1 MNAQRAFPQ
10 SLLQIPTLPK
20 GRGVMSQ
27 AQVIRT
33 LEQIVEVAARLPVPA
48 PLHLSLGDHDLPTSL
63 QRILRRYEG
72 LVHLY
77 SGASVSLPNVRPITP
92 PPQSPLRREWLL
104 VIYAPHWQ
112 IAFLAAPQDQQQFSI
127 LMLREQA
134 AIRQLG
140 CCLEGF
146 EDRFETLETQHDL
159 TAQLV
164 WRLASD
170 FSDVTP
176 IARGLSDMAFY
187 SGLAWLIIHR
197 PDDRWTVVVRAV
209 QRMMRAERVILYR
222 LDLLSQ
228 TLIPLQATAR
238 AHEVHI
244 YQENAVI
251 RASFSSQM
259 IQTQEDG
266 LTVLAV
272 PIIQGEQVWGVLEV
286 RRGEFFNDDE
296 IVSLSLI
303 AELLRLSLTIPVDEA
318 PALPAAPELHLPPL
332 AEPEPPPS
340 QPAANAPVPSAL
352 MLPAVSETAPYDAE
366 ADLYWPE
373 LSEFERATSTLEAL
387 AVDLSGSVY
396 VDSPTALSP
405 ELDFLGAQPILKAD
419 PPMRRHK
426 LEPPTPSAADSGA
439 ALSSSSQPIGAR
451 FDLDQ
456 LSVYDDAWTPTAPL
470 HLSPMRAAQ
479 EIPSAL
485 LSEAASPPPQALK
498 SEPASA
504 RLDFNFSA
512 LQLGAEPLESLAVPP
527 SSAEGQ
533 SAWLELE
540 QFSQRPIEL
549 DAPEDLSA
557 APLEESGEEVDF
569 NYPLEAELATE
580 RNYRQELEQH
590 VQELQAQLSGINQ
603 QLAEAQERVF
613 ALETELKLEQMGARR
628 QAEEFQAQLAQ
639 LQAAYEEAQAEL
651 AAVQSEYAQLQVAYE
666 EAQAELAAVQ
676 SEYAQLQAA
685 HEEAR
690 AELADL
696 QARSRQPR
704 LISANSL
711 VLFRDLRGYFDRLRD
726 RLSRLKSSVS
736 VAQVK
741 LLDQIISESGTISTI
756 LSEVEQ
762 VSCSSSEGL
771 QVLDLVAVLHQALTG
786 VTLKTAQKGFT
797 MPIDAP
803 AQVLIYGHPTG
814 MVRALYNLL
823 MSIVYLSDG
832 SGAQASISL
841 EDAPRLTLR
850 FTPRP
855 EFAAKLN
862 DYLQHFDHGKP
873 HLSALALAREI
884 IQHSG
889 GTLSVQTEGA
899 RFALAAAFLGA

>member
-20 GRGVMSQ
+20 GRGIMSQ
-27 AQVIRT
+27 AQVVRT
-33 LEQIVEVAARLPVPA
+33 LERIVEVAARLPVPA
-48 PLHLSLGDHDLPTSL
+48 LLHLSLGDHDLPNSL
-63 QRILRRYEG
+63 QRSLRRYEG

-77 SGASVSLPNVRPITP
+77 SGASVSLPNVRSIAL

-104 VIYAPHWQ
+104 VVYAPHWQ
-112 IAFLAAPQDQQQFSI
+112 IAFLAAPQDQQHFSI
-127 LMLREQA
+127 LMLRERA

-146 EDRFETLETQHDL
+146 QDRFETFETQHDL
-159 TAQLV
+159 TAQLL

-197 PDDRWTVVVRAV
+197 PDDRWTVIVRAV
-209 QRMMRAERVILYR
+209 QRMTRAERVVLYR
-222 LDLLSQ
+222 LDSLSQ
-228 TLIPLQATAR
+228 TLIPLQATER

-244 YQENAVI
+244 YQENAVT
-251 RASFSSQM
+251 RASFSSQI

-266 LTVLAV
+266 LMVLAV
-272 PIIQGEQVWGVLEV
+272 PIIQGEQVWGMLEV

-296 IVSLSLI
+296 IVSLRLI
-303 AELLRLSLTIPVDEA
+303 AELLRLSLTIPADEA
-318 PALPAAPELHLPPL
+318 QPQPAAPQLHLPPL
-332 AEPEPPPS
+332 AEPTPPPR
-340 QPAANAPVPSAL
+340 QPAADAPVPSAL
-352 MLPAVSETAPYDAE
+352 MLPAVSETTPYDAE

-387 AVDLSGSVY
+387 AVDLGGSVY

-405 ELDFLGAQPILKAD
+405 ELDFLGAQPILNAD
-419 PPMRRHK
+419 PQMLRLK

-439 ALSSSSQPIGAR
+439 PVSLSQPFKAS
-451 FDLDQ
+451 FALNQ
-456 LSVYDDAWTPTAPL
+456 FPAYDDAWTPTAPL
-470 HLSPMRAAQ
+470 HLSPIRAAQ
-479 EIPSAL
+479 EISSAL
-485 LSEAASPPPQALK
+485 LSEADSPPPPTLE
-498 SEPASA
+498 SELSPD
-504 RLDFNFSA
+504 RLDFNLSA
-512 LQLGAEPLESLAVPP
+512 LQLGAEPLESLAVQP

-557 APLEESGEEVDF
+557 PSIEESSEEVEF

-590 VQELQAQLSGINQ
+590 VQELQAQLSSLNQ
-603 QLAEAQERVF
+603 QLTEAQERVF

-628 QAEEFQAQLAQ
+628 QAEEFQVQLAQ
-639 LQAAYEEAQAEL
+639 LQAAHEEAR
-651 AAVQSEYAQLQVAYE
+651 
-666 EAQAELAAVQ
+666 AELAAVQ

-711 VLFRDLRGYFDRLRD
+711 VLIRDLRGYFDRLRD

-762 VSCSSSEGL
+762 VSCSSGEGL
-771 QVLDLVAVLHQALTG
+771 QVLDLVAVLHQALAG

-797 MPIDAP
+797 IPIDAP
-803 AQVLIYGHPTG
+803 AQVLIYGHPAG

-841 EDAPRLTLR
+841 EDAPCLTLG

-855 EFAAKLN
+855 EFASKLN

-899 RFALAAAFLGA
+899 RSALTASFLRA